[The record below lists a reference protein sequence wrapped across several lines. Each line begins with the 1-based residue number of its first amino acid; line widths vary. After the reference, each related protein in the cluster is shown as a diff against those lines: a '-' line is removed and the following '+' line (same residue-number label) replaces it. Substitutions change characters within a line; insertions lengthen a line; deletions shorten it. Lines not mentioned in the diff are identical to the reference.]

1 MPHRWARRNLF
12 AREWLT
18 EHMRLERRARIVAT
32 TEPED
37 IMQRATLWSLL
48 ALSTAATGCGFN
60 RDEGWLAE
68 EVVSLGEAP
77 PPIHGG
83 TLLPVASGSA
93 VIVGDPDRGR
103 LVRADLSSGATREV
117 VLGRA
122 LELGRMVE
130 DGAGHVHVLARRAGV
145 VIELDGGTLDER
157 ARREVCDAPR
167 GLAWEEAGDR
177 LHVACADGTLHTL
190 GPSREHERTV
200 WIGGDLRDVSAAP
213 DTLLVSRFRSAELVR
228 VRADGT
234 VEGARVLPPRTLS
247 SPASTEL
254 SQTYRPNTAIR
265 VVPSGT
271 DALVLHQRARTGA
284 ESVARAPASTYSYS
298 SRPNSDGVLTWEDP
312 CGNAVTHATVS
323 VLRGDGSV
331 VAGLPLTRAVTP
343 VDLAVSRA
351 GRVAVAL
358 AGDPGG
364 RYSAGPQVIS
374 AVVDDMTRTNL
385 HERACLPGEVHNRYP
400 GQVISVAFAGETL
413 VVQTREPSTL
423 VVETRDGTRTIALG
437 GERVDDTG
445 HQLFH
450 LDLGG
455 TISCASCHPGGGDD
469 GHVWTF
475 MATGSIRTQSLEGV
489 VGLPPY
495 HRAGDVPSF
504 EALLRRLEPQMDAPP
519 LDDGRTEALERWL
532 ASLPVAPRQSPRDP
546 ALAAE
551 GEALFAREGC
561 ADCHSGELGSDRQL
575 HQVLETPAI
584 TAPLAG
590 VAARAPYLR
599 DGRAT
604 DLEQA
609 LVAHDLG
616 VTADERAALEAYLE
630 SR

>member
-1 MPHRWARRNLF
+1 MHRA
-12 AREWLT
+12 
-18 EHMRLERRARIVAT
+18 
-32 TEPED
+32 P
-37 IMQRATLWSLL
+37 LWSLL
-48 ALSTAATGCGFN
+48 ALSTAAAGCGFN
-60 RDEGWLAE
+60 RDEGWLTE
-68 EVVSLGEAP
+68 EVVSRAEAP

-103 LVRADLSSGATREV
+103 LVRVSLASGETREV

-130 DGAGHVHVLARRAGV
+130 DGAGHVHVLARRGGV
-145 VIELDGGTLDER
+145 VIELDGGTLEER
-157 ARREVCDAPR
+157 ARREVCAAPR
-167 GLAWEEAGDR
+167 GIAWEEASDR

-200 WIGGDLRDVSAAP
+200 RIGGDLRDVSVSG

-228 VRADGT
+228 VLADGT
-234 VEGARVLPPRTLS
+234 DAGARVLPSRTLS

-254 SQTYRPNTAIR
+254 EQDYQPNTAIR
-265 VVPSGT
+265 TVRSGT
-271 DALVLHQRARTGA
+271 DVLVLHQRARVGA
-284 ESVARAPASTYSYS
+284 ESVARAAASTYSYS
-298 SRPNSDGVLTWEDP
+298 SRPNSDGVVTWEDP

-323 VLRGDGSV
+323 VLRADGTL
-331 VAGLPLTRAVTP
+331 VAGLPLVRAVTP

-374 AVVDDMTRTNL
+374 AVVDDVTRTNMN
-385 HERACLPGEVHNRYP
+385 ERACLPGELHNRYP

-413 VVQTREPSTL
+413 LVQTREPSTL
-423 VVETRDGTRTIALG
+423 VVETQEGTRTIALG

-445 HQLFH
+445 HTLFH

-475 MATGSIRTQSLEGV
+475 MATGAIRTQSLEGV

-519 LDDGRTEALERWL
+519 ARRRAHRRARALARVTACRAAAVPARSRARGRGRSALRARGL
-532 ASLPVAPRQSPRDP
+532 RRLPLGRAGQRSPAPPGARDPRDHRTARGRRRARPLP
-546 ALAAE
+546 ARRPRHRPRASPPRPRSRRDRRRARRSRGLPRV
-551 GEALFAREGC
+551 ALSHPKACR
-561 ADCHSGELGSDRQL
+561 
-575 HQVLETPAI
+575 T
-584 TAPLAG
+584 
-590 VAARAPYLR
+590 RA
-599 DGRAT
+599 
-604 DLEQA
+604 
-609 LVAHDLG
+609 
-616 VTADERAALEAYLE
+616 
-630 SR
+630 

>member
-1 MPHRWARRNLF
+1 
-12 AREWLT
+12 
-18 EHMRLERRARIVAT
+18 
-32 TEPED
+32 
-37 IMQRATLWSLL
+37 MQRATLWSLL
-48 ALSTAATGCGFN
+48 ALSAVTSGCGFN
-60 RDEGWLAE
+60 RDDGWLTE
-68 EVVSLGEAP
+68 EVVTRAEAP

-83 TLLPVASGSA
+83 TLLPVAAGTA

-117 VLGRA
+117 ELGRA

-130 DGAGHVHVLARRAGV
+130 DGAGHVYVLARRGGV
-145 VIELDGGTLDER
+145 VIELDGGTLEVL
-157 ARREVCDAPR
+157 ARHAVCDAPR
-167 GLAWEEAGDR
+167 GLAWDGAGDR
-177 LHVACADGTLHTL
+177 LHVACADGTLRTL
-190 GPSREHERTV
+190 GPTRAVERTV
-200 WIGGDLRDVSAAP
+200 WIGGDLRDVSV
-213 DTLLVSRFRSAELVR
+213 DGDDVLVSRFRSAELVR

-234 VEGARVLPPRTLS
+234 AEGARTLPPRTLS

-254 SQTYRPNTAIR
+254 EQTYLPNTAVR
-265 VVPSGT
+265 VVSRGT
-271 DALVLHQRARTGA
+271 DAFVLHQRARIGA

-298 SRPNSDGVLTWEDP
+298 SRPNSDGFVTWEDP

-331 VAGLPLTRAVTP
+331 IAGLPLTRAVTP

-358 AGDPGG
+358 AGDLGG

-374 AVVDDMTRTNL
+374 AVVDDMTRTSTD
-385 HERACLPGEVHNRYP
+385 ERACLPAEVHNRYP

-423 VVETRDGTRTIALG
+423 VVETRDGIRTITLG
-437 GERVDDTG
+437 GEPVNDTG
-445 HQLFH
+445 HTLFH
-450 LDLGG
+450 VDLGG

-504 EALLRRLEPQMDAPP
+504 EALIRRLEPQMDAPP
-519 LDDGRTEALERWL
+519 LDDARTEALEHWL
-532 ASLPVAPRQSPRDP
+532 ASLPIAPRQSPREP

-551 GEALFAREGC
+551 GEALFVREGC
-561 ADCHSGELGSDRQL
+561 ADCHAGELGSDRQL
-575 HQVLETPAI
+575 HTVLDTPAI

-604 DLEQA
+604 DLEEA

-616 VTADERAALEAYLE
+616 VTAHERAALEAYLE